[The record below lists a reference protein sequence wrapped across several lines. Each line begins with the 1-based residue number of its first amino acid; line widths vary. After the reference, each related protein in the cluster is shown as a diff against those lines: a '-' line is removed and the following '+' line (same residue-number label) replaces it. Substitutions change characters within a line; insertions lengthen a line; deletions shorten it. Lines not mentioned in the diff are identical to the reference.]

1 MPNLCNVKQQYSKE
15 DFSKIAL
22 DWMFAEGNEIL
33 EQEFFEDL
41 SNQYAES
48 TANAIKQAIKNGT
61 FTEDWDMKPAESP
74 SPVQAQFNVNGAKN
88 SESVEDEILAYYLNK
103 ENNLEARDRMATRF
117 FDDVI
122 SRVLYNKETKSYLD
136 PTTDS
141 VNDALYNYKVELLQ
155 SLWEYTGVSH
165 ESELSAIDLTTVIS
179 RTISDFL
186 SKNKSTK
193 VDKYYDDYVILKNF
207 NKLLKDYTPFIK
219 VNSAFINTD
228 YQAKD
233 MYVWDPSGSYRQSWT
248 DSEDSDISKTV
259 SPLIRLLADYFTTE
273 QGVPIGFKMY
283 NIAMSTVA
291 IWIHENSRIDTD
303 AKEVNK
309 DLRLNGLGADF
320 GKMIDV
326 YIAKAKPNEGL
337 RQILVGIKNNIF
349 NKTTS
354 LPLKIRQGFAN
365 QFFLT
370 AKYAYVAYRQNY
382 ENGDKHVRGQF
393 LEDSFI
399 DIKTTSLMKRVRDN
413 VWMYQKHPKL
423 FKDFK
428 ETHGITAYCEDGHV
442 LLRFDGRYTTNGNG
456 FTIRVV
462 KNGDSID
469 FQKNSDLAKFVDN
482 QQMINLV
489 QDLLNEII
497 PEDYDDILVG
507 MSVSAPV
514 MAQFFDTFV
523 HPVGILLAA
532 SQEGIEK
539 GTEDSDIFKY
549 TENGDLVDWNFRNFF
564 SQSGAFES
572 IKDGINELNVLKNGE
587 GNNLPVYNLASAVFD
602 TFTIIDELYDSGD
615 LAEGKSQ
622 TSMKLENIVSKNTD
636 HSLAKRYFNRVC
648 GENVFIKERGLLKKM
663 LIRSDVKIGN
673 KVKSSDKLTVAEVA
687 SLAIFNDFYQNL
699 TMVNDPRRPSELA
712 GNIVLQPI
720 TYSDKKSHFLPLIDL
735 SKLLLKVGGT
745 DVDARTVFRNIVKSN
760 ISREERK
767 KNITAVEDK
776 MIHCRGDKV
785 RKQIFNQYL
794 RFNKVFG
801 NDDNYNKITFKL
813 KNGQIVSG
821 ETAKSILT
829 KGTKADIRS
838 FAKFNEDVGFKYI
851 AGILDRLNLFE
862 NPLSIIRAMFKSE
875 GALLSEDADFLQLK
889 DGTLQANETLYFNYK
904 VFNSKDKSKLNK
916 YLSIEKKLFAL
927 DLIENDMYMDTFDH
941 PELKD
946 YTKTF
951 IKDGD
956 YKVTDWYDDL
966 SGIMKVAR
974 FFRNGEEIFPTQ
986 ADIESDSFR
995 HDSTVSVELNPM
1007 IEGYFYA
1014 NALFGN
1020 QINDIELGGTEGYSP
1035 KAKKA
1040 INFLEQDDVKVDDI
1054 LFRQIMPI
1062 MASRLANEFK
1072 RATVEGANKRK
1083 FAQGLQFG
1091 VSSKIRSAIVE
1102 DEEPK
1107 ISTLRG
1113 ETSGQVAQDGAGLVS
1128 PLLHRMQNESLV
1140 DSPVG
1145 TVKKTI
1151 AGWMDPRTGTQN
1163 HFKWAETTIT
1173 MDMRQRSDIAERKY
1187 KKMHAKY
1194 VITDKFKSIND
1205 FDMYYNPSKDAKVYE
1220 IQKHKL
1226 TRTDYLYR
1234 YDIDSGNYYR
1244 LDRLKR
1250 EGNELKAAWTLVDEH
1265 GVETRIPGVQSK
1277 TVISTE
1283 INTLYD
1289 IDSALGGRFTYE
1301 LNDGQMVTSEG
1312 VHDII
1317 YNITCTSD
1325 MKEDFVGYL
1334 VNHSAAKA
1342 GAINVNDPS
1351 VFDNDDEELN
1361 TFYISSF
1368 GIGVQMD
1375 ADQEMDFES
1384 VTEMGQMISLLTQG
1398 GYNVELVNQA
1408 YEDIGRVAAEAMR
1421 KILAAVDTDDA
1432 SIYRIIG
1439 KALLDTFDSGTKEE
1453 LGLAQAFIRNAQ
1465 NAILKE
1471 TGKDNIILPYS
1482 AESIRG
1488 SFIAAVTSLINKTGI
1503 RRKYAGFG
1511 AVQVPAEG
1519 IMQYYTIDGVHYN
1532 YVKMR
1537 NKIRRTLQENGITWD
1552 QANSQVLI
1560 NGKLN
1565 PFIKQINQKD
1575 IEWEDTIIIES
1586 KTTGAFSEPI
1596 KITDGHLFD
1605 KYRNLIDPNYVNVY
1619 RWETKPKE
1627 LTQSDLRIKISEA
1640 TDIGYEIQHTM
1651 SEFDTDY
1658 VRAAFYIDELIDYK
1672 KNPNKQAWLE
1682 NNSRK
1687 IDVISAAI
1695 QDSDLSLKDGS
1706 IIATIGNLEN
1716 FSINFLTNLKKLC
1729 IAKGQAYFNELSLI
1743 KKSGKPGRLPVQMS
1757 TINDNVEFKIDGIDR
1772 RNVIQMVSPEI
1783 QNITARVILGRN
1795 NFKQFLLR
1803 RGDQISDIK
1812 EQGWSFFYKRLQDK
1826 TGVIDKVRSQVNP
1839 ERYDGVLHLGNGD
1852 NLLILVGDQSG
1863 NLKHFNEKTH
1873 DIIVSDRAVSYK
1885 GKELFDNDKLEGL
1898 CTINDLSF
1906 YSHIAKDGQTLNVI
1920 HVPNYEVFDRIRQ
1933 SESVTSSQYNYNGVN
1948 FLDILKH
1955 KYTDKFD
1962 EDGNLKE
1969 AFDIKGV
1976 RISNN
1981 TINDTSAKDVELWD
1995 LLNGTE
2001 HDSRR
2006 SRLEQRAKIMYRDF
2020 MKQLHYIQTRI
2031 PAQAMQSTMN
2041 IEVIDF
2047 ADTDTNYIWVPK
2059 MLMML
2064 QGSDLD
2070 IDKAYCMGYDVNDA
2084 GYISTLSDL
2093 SKSDKYDI
2101 DDVLLLPQIGENS
2114 IYAYTNV
2121 NAESAEFHELT
2132 DVTAKIDE
2140 LFNEGASDF
2149 EILKYLV
2156 GLAKTATDNNRAIH
2170 IVYNSSIE
2178 ERIDKFNDIM
2188 RDVITHSKSKR
2199 SDKEKEHALRNQVL
2213 AAARRIMNDPA
2224 SQLNAYTPIAM
2235 SEPRAAAE
2243 LNTALGSK
2251 EKEMTLD
2258 NPGSIFIMQKQNM
2271 SGKEVIAMTAT
2282 GIKSYFIVT
2291 TYFNTLANNL
2301 NKLLRQYIDNPSQE
2315 LGNEIV
2321 SILNEITFDGKLDGK
2336 EHPVLRTFANI
2347 NFYETKKLLS
2357 ELVQKTDSGIIYY
2370 NTEYQENQANTAFK
2384 NYAAN
2389 GVLNLEAIIN
2399 DLDRNANGNNWI
2411 IKDSTVSDIA
2421 IDLSKLLDETISVEE
2436 VTAMLSDR
2444 ELFEQFISKYDAEK
2458 QQSIAEIIYGAY
2470 EYFAINAP
2478 DSLSALLS
2486 AATDNAKELILDKL
2500 NATSKFAD
2508 IYITLLA
2515 QGVPFINIAKMMTN
2529 SAFRIVAKYSQDN
2542 VFDPSTSFFGV
2553 DSALKFVLNEGQLS
2567 CIQRG
2572 LFEAFLTDTV
2582 KQDLSSVNS
2591 HRHSGFYSQIIENIK
2606 VDGTEISLP
2615 LLIWDELLKTVPE
2628 DEIYS
2633 TLVKSY
2639 PILNNVERKIKS
2651 PKQALNLILSGNGN
2665 NSWKNAIA
2673 KAILDLFNDTSHF
2686 VVTKNGNVPLGD
2698 HLINQ
2703 LLSSLKIGIM
2713 KYGTSSA
2720 PSRNFD
2726 YDDNYDDTPEPS
2738 PEDFLNNED
2747 DFNELEE
2754 TRWVKTSKWF
2764 NESIRKKELL
2774 QLYRYAIK
2782 YFIPKTQSWN
2792 SLSENDKEKAKSDFK
2807 LLSDEVLYAARE
2819 MKMLGRFGSIN
2830 QGLRPKDFDEYKFI
2844 KGINQFINRAYIN
2857 RGKGEITEEFDLVRF
2872 ITETEPTEDD
2882 IRKKRKSYHDRQIEY
2897 YDKIKSSINIL
2908 KAIDYTGN
2916 FKEMFK
2922 YITTNRNIIENSVT
2936 IKLERRLEDQLL
2948 RSTQRTNTGD
2958 ENGISYASTIVLGD
2972 KDFRTLSQYCRDLLV
2987 LNFFAGRHDLSITIP
3002 AGEAYY
3008 RTDNT
3013 VKKYPD
3019 LDKYGLTR
3027 SKSITLDNVT
3037 DLATF
3042 KHLMDWYIIP
3052 RLKSDLRFKD
3062 NAFIKNLI
3070 LDKVIDEKSKKGIV
3084 SYKVSVPLININDSP
3099 KAKQMYGRVLSD
3111 FDKLLYYPIGA
3122 METLDENGEIVKS
3135 DYGIGDWTIGNL
3147 FYIYNLLVN
3156 KDRIGGNAFTRLF
3169 EDLISSGNN
3178 NSLASQYYQYIS
3190 DLDKGEINIFNED
3203 GTINTNVF
3211 IMNLNDLKYRLSGS
3225 ENASKFAVKET
3236 KSGRAVT
3243 KVEVFEKEDSTISD
3257 EEIEISNIEEYISDF
3272 ILNLPF
3278 STKTKLPIK
3287 PHEDYSKDFNAK
3299 EIVIASSRTVFDGL
3313 ANELANTYGKQIP
3326 MEIMTKEEIQSEFGD
3341 REDIDTL
3348 IASKGFI
3355 IDGNIYLNVD
3365 KLSLDAPMHEIMHF
3379 IAASMKFSDD
3389 PEIRK
3394 SYYSLLDWITNWL
3407 NNSGDE
3413 KDQELKK
3420 ELLDKT
3426 GAYGNRHMSDIK
3438 EEILVTLL
3446 GREFQKTFNSL
3457 WGESRLISKDR
3468 IHAVIKMVIGKML
3481 NSNEIQ
3487 DLDFNHLGNATLL
3500 SVLKK
3505 FASHILNVDSGL
3517 SRVLSQNQE
3526 LAELKNILVKN
3537 NLITLSEDCL

>member
-1 MPNLCNVKQQYSKE
+1 MANSCNTKQQYSKE
-15 DFSKIAL
+15 DYSKIYL

-33 EQEFFEDL
+33 EQEFFENL
-41 SNQYAES
+41 SKQYVES
-48 TANAIKQAIKNGT
+48 TANAIKQAIKSET
-61 FTEDWDMKPAESP
+61 FTENWDMKPVESP
-74 SPVQAQFNVNGAKN
+74 SPVQTQFNVNGAKN

-117 FDDVI
+117 FEDIV
-122 SRVLYNKETKSYLD
+122 SKVLYNKETKSYLD
-136 PTTDS
+136 PTTDT
-141 VNDALYNYKVELLQ
+141 VNNALYEYKLELLR
-155 SLWEYTGVSH
+155 SLWKYTGISR
-165 ESELSAIDLTTVIS
+165 ESELDSVDLTTMIS
-179 RTISDFL
+179 RTLNDFL

-219 VNSAFINTD
+219 LNSAFVNTD

-283 NIAMSTVA
+283 NVAMSTVA

-303 AKEVNK
+303 VKEVNK
-309 DLRLNGLGADF
+309 DIRLNGLNADF

-349 NKTTS
+349 NKVTS
-354 LPLKIRQGFAN
+354 LPLKIRQAFAN

-382 ENGDKHVRGQF
+382 ENGDKHIRGQF

-399 DIKTTSLMKRVRDN
+399 DIKITSLMKRVRDN
-413 VWMYQKHPKL
+413 VWMYQQHPKL
-423 FKDFK
+423 FEDFK
-428 ETHGITAYCEDGHV
+428 KNHGITASCEDGHI
-442 LLRFDGRYTTNGNG
+442 LLHFDKRYTINGNG
-456 FTIRVV
+456 FTVRVIQ
-462 KNGDSID
+462 NGDSID

-482 QQMINLV
+482 EQMINLV

-497 PEDYDDILVG
+497 PEDYDDILTA

-514 MAQFFDTFV
+514 AAMFFDTFI
-523 HPVGILLAA
+523 HPVSILLAA

-539 GTEDSDIFKY
+539 GIDESVIFKY
-549 TENGDLVDWNFRNFF
+549 TDNGELIDWNFKNFF
-564 SQSGAFES
+564 SQSGAFEG

-587 GNNLPVYNLASAVFD
+587 GNNLPVYQLSPAVFD
-602 TFTIIDELYDSGD
+602 IFTIIDELYDSGD
-615 LAEGKSQ
+615 LVGGRSQ
-622 TSMKLENIVSKNTD
+622 TSMKLENIVSKDTD

-648 GENVFIKERGLLKKM
+648 GENIFIKERGLLKKI
-663 LIRSDVKIGN
+663 LVRSDVKIGN
-673 KVKSSDKLTVAEVA
+673 KVKSSDKLTVSEVA

-699 TMVNDPRRPSELA
+699 TMVQDPKRPSELA
-712 GNIVLQPI
+712 GNIILQPI

-735 SKLLLKVGGT
+735 NKLLLRVNGT
-745 DVDARTVFRNIVKSN
+745 DIDARTVFRTLIKPD
-760 ISREERK
+760 ISRSRRQ
-767 KNITAVEDK
+767 NYIDAIEDK
-776 MIHCRGDKV
+776 LIHCRSDKA

-801 NDDNYNKITFKL
+801 NDENYNNIVFKL
-813 KNGQIVSG
+813 KTGQIVSG

-829 KGTKADIRS
+829 KGVKADVRS
-838 FAKFNEDVGFKYI
+838 FTKFNEDAGFKYI
-851 AGILDRLNLFE
+851 AGILNKLNLFE
-862 NPLSIIRAMFKSE
+862 NPLNILRTMFKSE
-875 GALLSEDADFLQLK
+875 GTLLSEDFDFLRLK
-889 DGTLQANETLYFNYK
+889 DGNLQANETLYFNYK
-904 VFNSKDKSKLNK
+904 VFNENDKSNLNK
-916 YLSIEKKLFAL
+916 YLSLEKKLFAL
-927 DLIENDMYMDTFDH
+927 DLIESDFYMDTIDH
-941 PELKD
+941 PEIRD
-946 YTKTF
+946 YAKSF

-956 YKVTDWYDDL
+956 YNIADWYDDL

-974 FFRNGEEIFPTQ
+974 FFKDGQEIFPTQ
-986 ADIESDSFR
+986 AEIESNVFR
-995 HDSTVSVELNPM
+995 HDSLISVELNPM

-1020 QINDIELGGTEGYSP
+1020 QINDIELGGTEGYIP
-1035 KAKKA
+1035 KVKTA
-1040 INFLEQDDVKVDDI
+1040 INFLEEDSVKIDDI

-1062 MASRLANEFK
+1062 MASRLANQFK
-1072 RATVEGANKRK
+1072 RATVEGAIKRK

-1091 VSSKIRSAIVE
+1091 VSSKIRSALVE
-1102 DEEPK
+1102 DEEPE

-1113 ETSGQVAQDGAGLVS
+1113 DTSSQVAQDGAGLVS

-1163 HFKWAETTIT
+1163 HFKWAETVIT
-1173 MDMRQRSDIAERKY
+1173 MDMRQRSEIAERKY
-1187 KKMHAKY
+1187 KKMHSKY
-1194 VITDKFKSIND
+1194 VISDKFKSIND
-1205 FDMYYNPSKDAKVYE
+1205 FDVYYNPSENAKVYE

-1244 LDRLKR
+1244 LERIKR
-1250 EGNELKAAWTLVDEH
+1250 DENELKSAWTLVDEH
-1265 GVETRIPGVQSK
+1265 GVEITIPGVKSK
-1277 TVISTE
+1277 VISSTP
-1283 INTLYD
+1283 INTIYD
-1289 IDSALGGRFTYE
+1289 LDSALGGKFTFE

-1312 VHDII
+1312 VHDIL
-1317 YNITCTSD
+1317 YNIVCTSD

-1342 GAINVNDPS
+1342 GAVNVNDPKI
-1351 VFDNDDEELN
+1351 FDDDNAELN

-1398 GYNVELVNQA
+1398 GYNVDLVNHA

-1421 KILAAVDTDDA
+1421 KILAAVNTDDS
-1432 SIYRIIG
+1432 SIYRLIG
-1439 KALLDTFDSGTKEE
+1439 KALLDTFDSATKEE

-1488 SFIAAVTSLINKTGI
+1488 SFISAVTSLINKTGI

-1532 YVKMR
+1532 YIKMQ
-1537 NKIRRTLQENGITWD
+1537 NKIRNILQTAGITWE
-1552 QANSQVLI
+1552 QANTEILI

-1586 KTTGAFSEPI
+1586 KATGSFSEPI
-1596 KITDGHLFD
+1596 KITNGYLFD
-1605 KYRNLIDPNYVNVY
+1605 KYRNLIDSNQVNVY
-1619 RWETKPKE
+1619 RWEVKPKE
-1627 LTQSDLRIKISEA
+1627 LTQNDLRIKISEV
-1640 TDIGYEIQHTM
+1640 TDLGQEIQHII

-1658 VRAAFYIDELIDYK
+1658 VRANFYIDQLIAYK
-1672 KNPNKQAWLE
+1672 KDPNNKDWLE
-1682 NNSRK
+1682 NKIRK
-1687 IDVISAAI
+1687 LNVISAAI
-1695 QDSDLSLKDGS
+1695 QDSDLALKNGS
-1706 IIATIGNLEN
+1706 IIATIDNLEK
-1716 FSINFLTNLKKLC
+1716 FSINFLNNLKKLC
-1729 IAKGQAYFNELSLI
+1729 ITKGQAYFNELSLI
-1743 KKSGKPGRLPVQMS
+1743 KKSGKVGKLPVQMS
-1757 TINDNVEFKIDGIDR
+1757 TINDNIEMQFDGIDR
-1772 RNVIQMVSPEI
+1772 RKVTQIVSPEI
-1783 QNITARVILGRN
+1783 HNITARVILGRK
-1795 NFKQFLLR
+1795 NFKQFLLKQ
-1803 RGDQISDIK
+1803 GDQISDIK
-1812 EQGWSFFYKRLQDK
+1812 EQGWQFFFKRLQER
-1826 TGVIDKVRSQVNP
+1826 TGTIDKVRSQVNP
-1839 ERYDGVLHLGNGD
+1839 ERYDGILHLANGD
-1852 NLLILVGDQSG
+1852 NILILVGDQSD
-1863 NLKHFNEKTH
+1863 NLKYFNEKTH
-1873 DIIVSDRAVSYK
+1873 DVVISDRAISYK
-1885 GKELFDNDKLEGL
+1885 GKELFDNDKLNGL
-1898 CTINDLSF
+1898 CTINNLSF
-1906 YSHIAKDGQTLNVI
+1906 YSCIGNDGQTLNVI

-1933 SESVTSSQYNYNGVN
+1933 SEIVVSSQYNYNGTN

-1955 KYTDKFD
+1955 KYSDKFD
-1962 EDGNLKE
+1962 EEGNLKE
-1969 AFDIKGV
+1969 AFSVRGV
-1976 RISNN
+1976 QISNN
-1981 TINDTSAKDVELWD
+1981 SINDTSIKNVELWD
-1995 LLNGTE
+1995 VLNGTE
-2001 HDSRR
+2001 SNSRW
-2006 SRLEQRAKIMYRDF
+2006 SVLEKRAKIMYRDF

-2093 SKSDKYDI
+2093 SKSDKYDV
-2101 DDVLLLPQIGENS
+2101 DDILLLPQIEEYS
-2114 IYAYTNV
+2114 IRSYTNIDFNKYS
-2121 NAESAEFHELT
+2121 NADQLT
-2132 DVTAKIDE
+2132 DITAQLDE
-2140 LFNEGASDF
+2140 MFNNGVSDF

-2156 GLAKTATDNNRAIH
+2156 GLAKIATDNNEVIH
-2170 IVYNSSIE
+2170 IVYNSPLE

-2188 RDVITHSKSKR
+2188 SDVITHAKSKR

-2235 SEPRAAAE
+2235 SEPRTAAE
-2243 LNTALGSK
+2243 LNTVLGSK

-2258 NPGSIFIMQKQNM
+2258 NPASIYIMQKQNM

-2301 NKLLRQYIDNPSQE
+2301 NKLLRQYIDNPNQDI
-2315 LGNEIV
+2315 GNEIV

-2347 NFYETKKLLS
+2347 NFYETKKLVS
-2357 ELVQKTDSGIIYY
+2357 ELVEKTGSEIIYY
-2370 NTEYQENQANTAFK
+2370 NTDYQENQANTAFK

-2389 GVLNLEAIIN
+2389 GILNINSIIN
-2399 DLDRNANGNNWI
+2399 DLDDNANGNNWI
-2411 IKDSTVSDIA
+2411 IKDGNIIDIA
-2421 IDLSKLLDETISVEE
+2421 NNLSKLLNETISVEM
-2436 VTAMLSDR
+2436 VASILSDQ
-2444 ELFEQFISKYDAEK
+2444 EAYDKFISNYNSEE
-2458 QQSIAEIIYGAY
+2458 QIAIIETLYGAY
-2470 EYFAINAP
+2470 EYFVINAP

-2515 QGVPFINIAKMMTN
+2515 QGVPFIDIAKMMTN

-2542 VFDPSTSFFGV
+2542 IFDPSTLFFGV
-2553 DSALKFVLNEGQLS
+2553 DSALKFVLNESQLS
-2567 CIQRG
+2567 CIPRG

-2582 KQDLSSVNS
+2582 KSDMSSTNS
-2591 HRHSGFYSQIIENIK
+2591 HRHVGFYEGVLQNIK
-2606 VDGTEISLP
+2606 VDDTEISIP
-2615 LLIWDELLKTVPE
+2615 LLIWDDLLKTTTE
-2628 DEIYS
+2628 NEIYS
-2633 TLVKSY
+2633 ILVKQY
-2639 PILNNVERKIKS
+2639 PVLNNVEQKIKS
-2651 PKQALNLILSGNGN
+2651 PAQAISLILSGSGN
-2665 NSWKNAIA
+2665 NSLKNTIA
-2673 KAILDLFNDTSHF
+2673 KSILDLFNDTTHF
-2686 VVTKNGNVPLGD
+2686 IKTNSGRIPLGN

-2703 LLSSLKIGIM
+2703 LLSSLKVGIT
-2713 KYGTSSA
+2713 KYGSA
-2720 PSRNFD
+2720 STPSRNFD
-2726 YDDNYDDTPEPS
+2726 NTEIEDTLEPS
-2738 PEDFLNNED
+2738 MEDYVVD
-2747 DFNELEE
+2747 DLDFDELEE
-2754 TRWVKTSKWF
+2754 NRRIRTSKWY
-2764 NESIRKKELL
+2764 NDSIRKKELL
-2774 QLYRYAIK
+2774 QLYRYVVK

-2792 SLSENDKEKAKSDFK
+2792 NLSEEDKQNAKSDFK

-2857 RGKGEITEEFDLVRF
+2857 RGKGEITEEFDLIRF
-2872 ITETEPTEDD
+2872 ITD
-2882 IRKKRKSYHDRQIEY
+2882 ITPKEGEQKSYHDRQIEY
-2897 YDKIKSSINIL
+2897 YDKIKSSVNIL

-2922 YITTNRNIIENSVT
+2922 YIATNRNIIENSITV
-2936 IKLERRLEDQLL
+2936 KLERRLEDQLL
-2948 RSTQRTNTGD
+2948 RSAQNTNTGD
-2958 ENGISYASTIVLGD
+2958 ENGINYASTIVLGD
-2972 KDFRTLSQYCRDLLV
+2972 KDFRTLSQYCRDLIV

-3002 AGEAYY
+3002 SGEAYY
-3008 RTDNT
+3008 TEET
-3013 VKKYPD
+3013 TTTKYPI
-3019 LDKYGLTR
+3019 LDKEGLTA
-3027 SKSITLDNVT
+3027 SKKITLDNAT

-3070 LDKVIDEKSKKGIV
+3070 LDKVVDEKSRKGMV

-3111 FDKLLYYPIGA
+3111 FDKLLYCPIGA
-3122 METLDENGEIVKS
+3122 MEMIGEDGQIIKS

-3169 EDLISSGNN
+3169 EDLIASGNN
-3178 NSLASQYYQYIS
+3178 SSLASQYYQYIS
-3190 DLDKGEINIFNED
+3190 NLDKGDVNIFKED
-3203 GTINTNVF
+3203 GTIDESIFVF
-3211 IMNLNDLKYRLSGS
+3211 NLNDLKYRLSGS
-3225 ENASKFAVKET
+3225 ENSSKFAVKET
-3236 KSGRAVT
+3236 KSGKTVT
-3243 KVEVFEKEDSTISD
+3243 KVEFFEKENSMISD
-3257 EEIEISNIEEYISDF
+3257 DDIEISNWEDYLSDF
-3272 ILNLPF
+3272 TLNLPF
-3278 STKTKLPIK
+3278 STGVKLLPK
-3287 PHEDYSKDFNAK
+3287 PHNDYSKDFNAK
-3299 EIVIASSRTVFDGL
+3299 EIVVASSKTVFDIL
-3313 ANELANTYGKQIP
+3313 ANELANTYGKHIP
-3326 MEIMTKEEIQSEFGD
+3326 MEIVTKEEIESEFAD
-3341 REDIDTL
+3341 RDDVETL
-3348 IASKGFI
+3348 KKAKGFI
-3355 IDGNIYLNVD
+3355 IDGNIYLNAD
-3365 KLSLDAPMHEIMHF
+3365 NLSLDTPMHEIMHF
-3379 IAASMKFSDD
+3379 IAASMKFNDD

-3394 SYYSLLDWITNWL
+3394 NYYLLLDWITDWL
-3407 NNSGDE
+3407 NNSGTE
-3413 KDQELKK
+3413 EDQKLKE
-3420 ELLDKT
+3420 ELLDKE

-3446 GREFQKTFNSL
+3446 AREFQKTFTSL
-3457 WGESRLISKDR
+3457 WGSSRQISKDR
-3468 IHAVIKMVIGKML
+3468 IQAVIKMVIGKML
-3481 NSNEIQ
+3481 DSDEIQ
-3487 DLDFNHLGNATLL
+3487 DVDFNHLGNATLL
-3500 SVLKK
+3500 SVLKR

-3517 SRVLSQNQE
+3517 SRVLAQNQE

-3537 NLITLSEDCL
+3537 KLITLSEDCL